1 MRNDGV
7 AKPPRLS
14 HATRRRSDGRID
26 GVEAPLRRH
35 RRDPGTFELNE
46 DAEAAPCSPRI
57 AFLLRPVSAPYMRSL
72 SRQLLMIGTQSA
84 SNSCK
89 ASQAVS
95 MARESHD
102 LRGASKIEKETTPGV
117 VC

>member
-1 MRNDGV
+1 M
-7 AKPPRLS
+7 ALP
-14 HATRRRSDGRID
+14 
-26 GVEAPLRRH
+26 RRH
-35 RRDPGTFELNE
+35 RTDPGTFKFNE
-46 DAEAAPCSPRI
+46 DAESAPCSPRI
-57 AFLLRPVSAPYMRSL
+57 AFFDKPVNAPYMRSL

-102 LRGASKIEKETTPGV
+102 LRGASKIEKETTPGI

>member
-1 MRNDGV
+1 M
-7 AKPPRLS
+7 
-14 HATRRRSDGRID
+14 
-26 GVEAPLRRH
+26 
-35 RRDPGTFELNE
+35 
-46 DAEAAPCSPRI
+46 
-57 AFLLRPVSAPYMRSL
+57 SAPYIL
-72 SRQLLMIGTQSA
+72 SFNRQLLMIGTQSA

-102 LRGASKIEKETTPGV
+102 LRGASKIEKETTPGI